1 MKIKLLAW
9 LQQRSLRT
17 RLLTPILFLIIF
29 ATIAVGAT
37 SYIIAK
43 DLTMS
48 TVEERL
54 ARETQI
60 MGLIAEN
67 LSFLYVSD
75 EDYFLQ
81 QLNINIR
88 EQQSQL
94 EQDGI
99 HSNFFYIQ
107 DENSIPFEVS
117 ADNLPE
123 IPEALVQDISEQ
135 KTGQF
140 QRTINHEVYTISFQ
154 EMDELNGVYVLLV
167 PNDSFMG
174 SVNNMGLFTIG
185 IIFISIIISTAIII
199 LFVRRLT
206 NPLGELRET
215 MRQARS
221 GDLQEAKSPK
231 TSLPEII
238 SLHTSYE
245 AMLNHM
251 RTVLGEVKNTTNAL
265 NTTGEELQKAS
276 KNSVESSEDVIQ
288 TINIVQDGAENSAAF
303 AEDSI
308 TIFIDMKTKIT
319 RMMKNMEDVFI
330 SSKRMDQSAKIGD
343 NSISDL
349 ISTIHSFES
358 DFKDLT
364 KTMKQV
370 HNHSTAIN
378 QLVNLIEGIAEQ
390 TKLLSLNASIE
401 AARAGEAGKGFSVV
415 ADEVGKLAEQSS
427 IATKEITDKIDNMQ
441 TITSE
446 ATEEFEVISNKLHSN
461 IDVAND
467 SKAAFDELMKEIN
480 EVGNYLHGIQDELVS
495 VESVIP
501 KLEASTANY
510 ASVSQETLASTEEML
525 SASQEQHKEIS
536 RTADV
541 GQKLMTLS
549 KDLADM
555 TKRFRLK

>member
-1 MKIKLLAW
+1 MNLKFLAR

-17 RLLTPILFLIIF
+17 RLLTPILFLIVIT
-29 ATIAVGAT
+29 TIAVGAT

-67 LSFLYVSD
+67 LSFLYISD

-94 EQDGI
+94 EQNGI
-99 HSNFFYIQ
+99 HSDFFYIQ
-107 DENSIPFEVS
+107 DEKSIPFEIS
-117 ADNLPE
+117 TEKMPE
-123 IPEALVQDISEQ
+123 ITEALVQDISEQ

-140 QRTINHEVYTISFQ
+140 QRTINNEVYTVSFQ
-154 EMDELNGVYVLLV
+154 EMDELNGIYVLLV

-174 SVNNMGLFTIG
+174 PVNNMGLLTIS
-185 IIFISIIISTAIII
+185 IIFVSIIISTAIII

-221 GDLQEAKSPK
+221 GDLQQATLPK

-245 AMLNHM
+245 AMLIHM

-276 KNSVESSEDVIQ
+276 KNSVQSSEDVIQ
-288 TINIVQDGAENSAAF
+288 TINIVQNGAENSAAF
-303 AEDSI
+303 AEDSM

-319 RMMKNMEDVFI
+319 SMMKNMDDVFI
-330 SSKRMDQSAKIGD
+330 SSQQMNQSAKIGD
-343 NSISDL
+343 DSISDL

-378 QLVNLIEGIAEQ
+378 QLVNLIEGIADQ

-427 IATKEITDKIDNMQ
+427 TATKEITDTIDNMQ
-441 TITSE
+441 TITNE
-446 ATEEFEVISNKLHSN
+446 ATDEFEVISNKLHSN

-480 EVGNYLHGIQDELVS
+480 EVGNYLHGIQDELIS
-495 VESVIP
+495 VENVIP
-501 KLEASTANY
+501 ELEASTANY

-541 GQKLMTLS
+541 GQKLTNLS

>member
-1 MKIKLLAW
+1 MKIKLLSW

-107 DENSIPFEVS
+107 DEKSIPFEVS

-140 QRTINHEVYTISFQ
+140 QRTINHEVYTVSFQ
-154 EMDELNGVYVLLV
+154 EMDELNGVFVLLV

-174 SVNNMGLFTIG
+174 PVDNMGLFTIG

-221 GDLQEAKSPK
+221 GDLQKAKHPK

-245 AMLNHM
+245 AMLDHM

-265 NTTGEELQKAS
+265 NTTGAELQKTS
-276 KNSVESSEDVIQ
+276 KNSVQSSEDVIQ

-303 AEDSI
+303 AEDSM

-330 SSKRMDQSAKIGD
+330 SSKQMDQSAKIGD

-401 AARAGEAGKGFSVV
+401 AARAGDAGKGFSVV

-427 IATKEITDKIDNMQ
+427 TATKEITDKIDNMQ

-467 SKAAFDELMKEIN
+467 SKVAFDELMKEIN
-480 EVGNYLHGIQDELVS
+480 DVGNYLHGIQDELVS